1 MRQGCIISSLLFLIV
16 IDWVMRKATSD
27 RPRGIVWG
35 LVELLEDSDFADDID
50 LLSQYHRDIQQKTDL
65 VDRTARTVG
74 LNIYHA
80 KTKRT
85 KIKSSSRKS
94 VYSERKRVG
103 RNTRLLVS
111 RQFHLSR

>member
-1 MRQGCIISSLLFLIV
+1 
-16 IDWVMRKATSD
+16 MRKATSD

-74 LNIYHA
+74 LKIHPA
-80 KTKRT
+80 KTKFM
-85 KIKSSSRKS
+85 KVKSRSRKP
-94 VYSERKRVG
+94 VTVRGKE
-103 RNTRLLVS
+103 LEEI
-111 RQFHLSR
+111 QDF

>member
-16 IDWVMRKATSD
+16 IDWVMRNATSD

-35 LVELLEDSDFADDID
+35 LVERLEDSDFADDIG
-50 LLSQYHRDIQQKTDL
+50 LLSQYHRDIQQKIDL

-74 LNIYHA
+74 LNIYPA

-85 KIKSSSRKS
+85 KVKSRSRKP
-94 VYSERKRVG
+94 VTLRGKQLQEVQ
-103 RNTRLLVS
+103 TQV
-111 RQFHLSR
+111 